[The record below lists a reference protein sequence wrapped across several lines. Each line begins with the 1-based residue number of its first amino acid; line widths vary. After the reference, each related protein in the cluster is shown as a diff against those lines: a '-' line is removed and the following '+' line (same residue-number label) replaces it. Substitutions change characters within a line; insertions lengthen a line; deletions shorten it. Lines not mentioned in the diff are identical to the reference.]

1 MLKHYVE
8 YLHPGIIVSETSVRE
23 ISERDVS
30 KVEISDNC
38 FGFRFFD
45 RTVTFVDGEMFTGKR
60 KNISGWHYR
69 GKKMTLNQVKATFG
83 NDSKYSILIS
93 NMECNDVRA
102 VVRTQFGQFI
112 PLNDDDQI
120 IWT

>member
-8 YLHPGIIVSETSVRE
+8 YQYFGIPFSETSVRE

-30 KVEISDNC
+30 KVSISDNC

-45 RTVTFVDGEMFTGKR
+45 RTMTVVDGEILTGNR
-60 KNISGWHYR
+60 KNISGWYYK
-69 GKKMTLNQVKATFG
+69 GEKMTLEQVKATLG
-83 NDSKYSILIS
+83 NDDNYRILIS
-93 NMECNDVRA
+93 KMGCNDVST
-102 VVRTQFGQFI
+102 VVKTKFGQFR
-112 PLNDDDQI
+112 PLHDGDEV

>member
-8 YLHPGIIVSETSVRE
+8 YLYPGILFSETSVSE

-30 KVEISDNC
+30 KVSISDNC

-45 RTVTFVDGEMFTGKR
+45 RTVTVVDGEILTGNT
-60 KNISGWHYR
+60 KNISGWYYK
-69 GKKMTLNQVKATFG
+69 GEKMTLEQVKATYG
-83 NDSKYSILIS
+83 NDDNYRILIF
-93 NMECNDVRA
+93 NMECNDVGA
-102 VVRTQFGQFI
+102 VVKTKFGQFM
-112 PLNDDDQI
+112 PLRDEDEV